1 MVVDIFVYRC
11 SITGVVDQ
19 ESSLSKANSN
29 YGDLTDLQLA
39 ILDILWERQEATVSD
54 VHDVLLEER
63 GLAATT
69 VATILSRLEKRG
81 VITHRSEGRQYVY
94 RALVSRSEVCDTMVT
109 ALTDRLFQ
117 GDVAALVTHLLTE
130 SDFSAGDLARVRRLI
145 AAEADHQEEDHAE

>member
-1 MVVDIFVYRC
+1 VVVDIFVYRC